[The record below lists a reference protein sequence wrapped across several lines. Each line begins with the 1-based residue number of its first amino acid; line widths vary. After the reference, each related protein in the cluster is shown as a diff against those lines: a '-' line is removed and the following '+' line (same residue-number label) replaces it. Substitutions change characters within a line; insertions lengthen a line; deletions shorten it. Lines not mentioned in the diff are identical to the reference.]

1 MATPD
6 QGLLNLGLSNVTSP
20 PSNIFTNRRGDDLRY
35 RSAPDEFTTRQ
46 CLQRSLRER
55 LQMIRDREKAA
66 QHHNRQLMQ
75 QFEKAQETLREMM
88 DKTAAMKTI
97 RMEYERYLEENY
109 PRWQQQLKIK
119 TEAAQRKMM
128 EDCLK
133 ICMRNTEEQARLAV
147 AHDLALQGQEG
158 NSGRDSPCGTSQ
170 NCQSVTNQDD
180 QSGAQAH
187 PAQHQTRLRVESDRP
202 FLQGRGRPDHTS
214 PMWAMDLATGA
225 KALLHHLNTP
235 EPLEGGLSCDELDTQ
250 PVRLRWSSAGS
261 GHDSRRRMSEDR
273 CESLGRNPSGSQRS
287 SSSSSKMLVSPGQHS
302 ETAESRRLLGVEWRG
317 ESVGDN
323 QLSSEG
329 QSERSS
335 QESACSGVKQGDG
348 VTEEQHGGSRREEE
362 EEEESLA
369 ESDEVSLGRST
380 TEDEDTEEDLDEHEG
395 EELKSGEDEK
405 IVLRERSEKLE
416 KKKESNEEEEDGKE
430 CDDAEGEGDDSD
442 DCIVAPKTR
451 CKELKG
457 ISEEASESEDK
468 DSSEGDSDESS
479 DEDIERLLA
488 PRQHAQKDSEE
499 RSKAVRN
506 KLFQVGRSESRK
518 SDPPSDPDSFYD

>member
-6 QGLLNLGLSNVTSP
+6 QGLLNLGLSNVTRP
-20 PSNIFTNRRGDDLRY
+20 PSNILTNRRGDALRY
-35 RSAPDEFTTRQ
+35 RSAPDEVTTRQ
-46 CLQRSLRER
+46 YLQRSLRER
-55 LQMIRDREKAA
+55 LQMLRDREKAA

-128 EDCLK
+128 DDFLK
-133 ICMRNTEEQARLAV
+133 ICVRNTEEQARLAAV
-147 AHDLALQGQEG
+147 HDSASQGQDG

-214 PMWAMDLATGA
+214 PMWAMDLATGS

-235 EPLEGGLSCDELDTQ
+235 EPVEGGLSCDELDTQ

-261 GHDSRRRMSEDR
+261 GHDSRQRMSEDR

-287 SSSSSKMLVSPGQHS
+287 SSSSSEILVSPGQHS

-335 QESACSGVKQGDG
+335 PESGCGDG

-362 EEEESLA
+362 EEESLV

-416 KKKESNEEEEDGKE
+416 KKEESNEEEE
-430 CDDAEGEGDDSD
+430 DDSD

-451 CKELKG
+451 RKELKG

-468 DSSEGDSDESS
+468 ESSEGDSDESS
-479 DEDIERLLA
+479 DEHIERLLA

-506 KLFQVGRSESRK
+506 KLFQVGRSESPK